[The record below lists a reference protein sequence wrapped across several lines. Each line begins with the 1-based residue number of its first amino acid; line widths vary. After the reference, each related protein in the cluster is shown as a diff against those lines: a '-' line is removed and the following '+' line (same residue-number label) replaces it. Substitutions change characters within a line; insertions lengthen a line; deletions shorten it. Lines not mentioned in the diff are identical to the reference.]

1 MVLNCTGVD
10 PAGAKVSLVPRL
22 RGGGGGGGG
31 GAGNEK
37 SSVICF
43 HRFDQC
49 FRTYTHYYWSI

>member
-31 GAGNEK
+31 GGDWEREIIRDMF
-37 SSVICF
+37 SSF
-43 HRFDQC
+43 
-49 FRTYTHYYWSI
+49 